1 MVTGLFN
8 VVHRA
13 IKQFI
18 LICLLILRFPEEM
31 WPKEDK
37 NDTNAKCQK
46 IFKSFQFTGSAKSL
60 NMIYANFLSLVMG
73 SKRHLINVS

>member
-1 MVTGLFN
+1 
-8 VVHRA
+8 
-13 IKQFI
+13 
-18 LICLLILRFPEEM
+18 M